1 MALFKRN
8 NNKDQAAEDLAE
20 GIAEDLTEVQAGD
33 TSQDAPGSNA
43 EDAPGEDSVPEQA
56 PTSRKR
62 FGKPKRKSKP
72 KRNLRGVVRI
82 KELEQA
88 LADQDLDDIDPDAV
102 VSMYMPKRR
111 MERIGAALLR
121 IWRGNMVLV
130 IVSLAVMAVLVW
142 MG

>member
-56 PTSRKR
+56 PASPQRFRKA
-62 FGKPKRKSKP
+62 
-72 KRNLRGVVRI
+72 NRG
-82 KELEQA
+82 
-88 LADQDLDDIDPDAV
+88 
-102 VSMYMPKRR
+102 
-111 MERIGAALLR
+111 
-121 IWRGNMVLV
+121 
-130 IVSLAVMAVLVW
+130 
-142 MG
+142 